1 MDEKIKISEGG
12 GGEAMNRL
20 IKDFV
25 FKNLKNRKVMNG
37 IGIDE
42 MDDGAVIP
50 LEGMNIVFTTDSYVV
65 HPIFFRGGDI
75 GKLAV
80 NGTINDL
87 AVMGAEPLALSL
99 ALVISEGFE
108 KGDLER
114 IMKSIGEVSEKLKVP
129 IVTGDTKVIGERGMG
144 IVINTSGIGIA
155 KKVIRDSGAQPGDV
169 VLLSGGI
176 AEHGIAIMSQREGI
190 EFEIPVVSDCREV
203 FTIIKDLLDGSVD
216 IHAAKDPTRGGIAS
230 ALNEMASKSG
240 FEFIIREKDIPVEPS
255 VRSACEMLGLDPLEI
270 ANEGKVLIAVSPE
283 DSGKALEILKKH
295 DKRACTIGIVTEKRS
310 GEVVLETV
318 IGSRRVVRMP
328 LGDPVP
334 RVC

>member
-129 IVTGDTKVIGERGMG
+129 IVTGDTKVIGERGME

-176 AEHGIAIMSQREGI
+176 AEHGITIMSQREGI

-216 IHAAKDPTRGGIAS
+216 IHAAKDPTRG
-230 ALNEMASKSG
+230 
-240 FEFIIREKDIPVEPS
+240 KDIPVEPS

-295 DKRACTIGIVTEKRS
+295 DKRASAIGIVTEKRS